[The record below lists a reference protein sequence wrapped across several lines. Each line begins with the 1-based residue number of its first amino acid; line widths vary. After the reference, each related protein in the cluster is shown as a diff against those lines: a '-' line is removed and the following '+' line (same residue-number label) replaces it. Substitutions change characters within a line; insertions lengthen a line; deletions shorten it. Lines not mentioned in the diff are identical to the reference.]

1 MINECN
7 QLKSQVTVLQKYLK
21 NRPKIWLPFC
31 LKNMGSLIPLRQLE
45 PPSPLLMAKLFF
57 VVPTFFFQ
65 QVFFKELGI
74 SKSILMT
81 FYAVCRKKRMNMKNK
96 KN

>member
-65 QVFFKELGI
+65 QVFFKELG
-74 SKSILMT
+74 
-81 FYAVCRKKRMNMKNK
+81 NQ
-96 KN
+96 

>member
-45 PPSPLLMAKLFF
+45 PPPSPLLMAKLFF

-65 QVFFKELGI
+65 QVFFKELG
-74 SKSILMT
+74 
-81 FYAVCRKKRMNMKNK
+81 NQ
-96 KN
+96 